1 MQGNVMIFLLRRRNC
16 GSGISCH
23 RIFCEGF
30 VAQRSVD
37 SWALCVC
44 IVLLSLKLERRP
56 FELGASSRLTSP
68 ELHFNLIQ
76 NNAAN
81 MEEDEDYEVEAPEL
95 AEDDPMRAYLPTA
108 FGKKERKAD
117 VSAQIHRTKRAL
129 DKPAS
134 KEPPFSQALQLQE
147 PASKDW
153 GSDSDSDSDNQSDD
167 EDEYPVSHELVL
179 KTHERAVT
187 TTTLDPSGSRLITGS
202 VDCTIKLHNFAS
214 MTPTTVRAFKS
225 VDPNLQKSSAN
236 SETHPINHVE
246 FNPLSG
252 GTFLCISAHP
262 QGKIMNRDGEVLA
275 EFVKGDMYLRDMHNT
290 KGHISEITSGTWNPT
305 NKDVCVT
312 AGTDS
317 TLRIWDV
324 NFKRSQKDIIVHK
337 SRAAGSAGRTRMT
350 AVAWGSSVQGGNNV
364 LVSAALDGSLV
375 MWSGNGPYSRPAAEL
390 REAHTPN
397 TWTGGL
403 DISHD
408 GRMVVTRGGDNTIKL
423 WDTRKFKT
431 PIVTTTH
438 PSTSDHYS
446 ITNIKYS
453 PNSTSIITGSATGH
467 LHILN
472 PGNLKAELVT
482 PVTAGSP
489 LITVQW
495 HEKLNQIVTGSA
507 NGEVHVLYNP
517 NTSFRGAKDVMS
529 RAPKKRH
536 VDDDPNFTTDLSLGL
551 SGDTITAPGDSQYHA
566 STSFAARH
574 PTVGLTAS
582 GKSRDPRRPQMPLQ
596 TPFMKSQPDEQFI
609 KDSINLSSM
618 RDEDPREALLKYAE
632 LAEKDPLFTN
642 AWKETQPKTVYA
654 NLEDEESEEEGPD
667 KKRVKR

>member
-1 MQGNVMIFLLRRRNC
+1 M
-16 GSGISCH
+16 SCESFFE
-23 RIFCEGF
+23 IGVIKKSKQSLQPESL
-30 VAQRSVD
+30 SVD
-37 SWALCVC
+37 PN
-44 IVLLSLKLERRP
+44 IHFERQQ
-56 FELGASSRLTSP
+56 
-68 ELHFNLIQ
+68 HNIIQ
-76 NNAAN
+76 KIMDDN
-81 MEEDEDYEVEAPEL
+81 EDYEVEVPDL
-95 AEDDPMRAYLPTA
+95 AEDDPMRAFLPAA
-108 FGKKERKAD
+108 FGKKEKKAD
-117 VSAQIHRTKRAL
+117 ISAQIDRTKRKVEE
-129 DKPAS
+129 KP
-134 KEPPFSQALQLQE
+134 KEGNAKLLQE
-147 PASKDW
+147 PASKDY
-153 GSDSDSDSDNQSDD
+153 GSDDDDDDDDDDQSDD

-179 KTHERAVT
+179 KTHDRAVT
-187 TTTLDPSGSRLITGS
+187 TMTLDPSGSRLITGS
-202 VDCTIKLHNFAS
+202 IDCTLKLHDFAS
-214 MTPTTVRAFKS
+214 MTPTTLRAFKS

-246 FNPLSG
+246 FNALSG

-262 QGKIMNRDGEVLA
+262 QGKIMNRDGEVVA

-290 KGHISEITSGTWNPT
+290 KGHISEITTGTWNPT
-305 NKDVCVT
+305 NKDLCVT

-324 NFKRSQKDIIVHK
+324 NFKRSQKEVIVHK

-350 AVAWGSSVQGGNNV
+350 AVAWGSPMQGGNNV
-364 LVSAALDGSLV
+364 LVAAALDGSLV
-375 MWSGNGPYSRPAAEL
+375 MWNGNGPYARPAAEI
-390 REAHTPN
+390 RDAHKPN

-403 DISHD
+403 DISND

-423 WDTRKFKT
+423 WDTRKFKA
-431 PIVTTTH
+431 PVVTVDH
-438 PSTSDHYS
+438 PSTSDYYS

-453 PNSTSIITGSATGH
+453 PNSSSIITGSATGH

-472 PGNLKAELVT
+472 PGNLKPELVT
-482 PVTAGSP
+482 PVTPGSQ

-507 NGEVHVLYNP
+507 NSEVHVLYNP

-551 SGDTITAPGDSQYHA
+551 SGDSILTPGDQAHA
-566 STSFAARH
+566 PTSFAARH

-582 GKSRDPRRPQMPLQ
+582 GKSRDPRRPQIPLQ
-596 TPFMKSQPDEQFI
+596 TPFMKSQPDEQYI
-609 KDSINLSSM
+609 KNSINLSSM

-642 AWKETQPKTVYA
+642 AWKETQPKTQYA
-654 NLEDEESEEEGPD
+654 ELSDGEEEEEEGGD